1 MGIFIIPSQKGAEN
15 AVFSTFSTVLST
27 MIKFIQYVIGMNLKV
42 KAAEIKGCPKQ
53 KSYFVFYLNFCLVDN
68 SLVVFIGEECAR
80 VADFNPLYCGDFFL
94 LRNEFIAFCL
104 G

>member
-1 MGIFIIPSQKGAEN
+1 MGIFIFSSQKWAEN

-27 MIKFIQYVIGMNLKV
+27 MINFIQYVIGMDLKV

-68 SLVVFIGEECAR
+68 SLVVFIGEKCAR
-80 VADFNPLYCGDFFL
+80 VAYLNPLYCGYLFL